1 MIKKKKMFLHAD
13 DDSGAPSNILGVLA
27 GPGAIRVDIGSLP
40 RLEVKGHKKKKR
52 LKRGMNA
59 EAKRKHEVWD

>member
-1 MIKKKKMFLHAD
+1 LFLHAD

-27 GPGAIRVDIGSLP
+27 GPGAMTVDVGSLP
-40 RLEVKGHKKKKR
+40 RLKVKGHKKEKR

-59 EAKRKHEVWD
+59 EVKRNTKCRIDWS